1 MIKKI
6 TKNIGIKLFC
16 VILASILWVYVAA
29 GQDTIGKFPGS
40 IKIKAINIPSGLEA
54 IYDVDTVNIK
64 IMADSSSWG
73 KLSADSFSAFVDMA
87 ARSEG
92 TYEVSVTVVC
102 NQANVAIVEKNP
114 DKIFVRLEP
123 IITKEV
129 SINKKIEGSAAEGLT
144 AGGIKLDPEKAIARG
159 PKSKIDNI
167 TEAFVSIKLNG
178 ESENF
183 TKTLPLLALDSN
195 GENVLG
201 VEFTPSEVKA
211 EVLITKASN
220 NKTVGIRVVTSGAPK
235 TGYFVSSVSVNPS
248 TVDIIAP
255 KSILSDINFVE
266 TTPFDLTNL
275 SSDFEKDLSL
285 NLNNGIVLQTG
296 VLNKVRVKV
305 KIVENEIQK
314 EITATIVPKNLN
326 NWTIVGY
333 NNNQIK
339 TIVSGPK
346 SIIENIKSSDV
357 SLILDFSEKQLS
369 ESVNFDLKNT
379 NFIVP
384 ANVSIISFLPS
395 SIVVNLSKQ

>member
-357 SLILDFSEKQLS
+357 SLILDFSDKQLS

-379 NFIVP
+379 NFIVQT
-384 ANVSIISFLPS
+384 NVSIISFLPS

>member
-379 NFIVP
+379 NFIVQT
-384 ANVSIISFLPS
+384 NVSIISFLPS